1 MHTNRIPQEWVDMLH
16 KVQGELP
23 SAVIAGGALRDLWH
37 GKPIKDVDIFIP
49 IKAESV
55 DLDAIERKV
64 LSIHPYAELI
74 LTSMYGQKGNTA
86 TPGFR
91 NIFVIWRMEV
101 QGTIYELIFIEE
113 QPGENMIDVFD
124 ISICQIAFDGH
135 EIHITD
141 EFYRS
146 VKDGVIRVCN
156 TNRADRQVKRL
167 KRVMDKYPEYVCEP
181 GALDENLFDDI
192 PY

>member
-1 MHTNRIPQEWVDMLH
+1 MNVNQIPQVWADMLF

-49 IKAESV
+49 VKAEDV

-64 LSIHPYAELI
+64 LAIHPYAELVQ
-74 LTSMYGQKGNTA
+74 TSLYGQCGNAA

-91 NIFVIWRMEV
+91 NIFAIWRLTV
-101 QGTIYELIFIEE
+101 DGTIYELIFIEDV
-113 QPGENMIDVFD
+113 GEILHEVFD
-124 ISICQIAFDGH
+124 ISICQIAFDGELLH
-135 EIHITD
+135 VGK
-141 EFYRS
+141 EFQRS
-146 VKDGVIRVCN
+146 VDDGVIRVCN

-167 KRVMDKYPEYVCEP
+167 RRVMDKYPEYVCEP
-181 GALDENLFDDI
+181 GALDELPDLSGPF
-192 PY
+192 

>member
-1 MHTNRIPQEWVDMLH
+1 MIIYSIPQEWVDMLVL
-16 KVQGELP
+16 VQDELP

-37 GKPIKDVDIFIP
+37 DKPIKDVDIFIP
-49 IKAESV
+49 MKAEDV

-74 LTSMYGQKGNTA
+74 LTSMYGQRGDIA

-91 NIFVIWRMEV
+91 NIFTIWRMKV
-101 QGTIYELIFIEE
+101 QGIIYELIFIEDM
-113 QPGENMIDVFD
+113 GERMIDVFD

-135 EIHITD
+135 ELHITD

-181 GALDENLFDDI
+181 GALDEYVFDDI

>member
-1 MHTNRIPQEWVDMLH
+1 MNVNQIPQVWADMLH

-49 IKAESV
+49 MQADEV
-55 DLDAIERKV
+55 DLEAIERKV
-64 LSIHPYAELI
+64 LAIYPYSELV
-74 LTSMYGQKGNTA
+74 LTSMYGQKDDVA

-91 NIFVIWRMEV
+91 NIFAIWRMTV
-101 QGTIYELIFIEE
+101 DDVIYELIFIEDM
-113 QPGENMIDVFD
+113 GENMIEVFD

-167 KRVMDKYPEYVCEP
+167 RRVMDKYPEYVCEE
-181 GALDENLFDDI
+181 GALDEQLSDEI
-192 PY
+192 PF